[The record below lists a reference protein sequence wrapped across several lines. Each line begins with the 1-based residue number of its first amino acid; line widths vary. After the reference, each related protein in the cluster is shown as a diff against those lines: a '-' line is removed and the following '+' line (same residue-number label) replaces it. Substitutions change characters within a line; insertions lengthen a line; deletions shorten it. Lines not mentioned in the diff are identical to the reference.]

1 MTQTASALP
10 HLSSPRPVV
19 PSLDTVVPSLDT
31 VVPSLDAV
39 ARAYVAAGGS
49 PAARRCR
56 RAGVAGFTRRF
67 GDLDG

>member
-1 MTQTASALP
+1 MTHTASALP
-10 HLSSPRPVV
+10 HLSSPRP
-19 PSLDTVVPSLDT
+19 